1 MSELKNSGRKSQIQL
16 NVQLDQNNVPEN
28 IQWQAS
34 DNEDIRNEAKAMLL
48 GLWDKQQGNGISID
62 LWTKEMT
69 VPEMNIFFYQTFLS
83 MSDTILRAT
92 RDKSVSDMIRNFAT
106 SFMEKVNSTG

>member
-1 MSELKNSGRKSQIQL
+1 MSEPKNPGRQSQIRL
-16 NVQLDQNNVPEN
+16 NVQLDKDNVPEN

-34 DNEDIRNEAKAMLL
+34 DTDNVKNEAKAMLL
-48 GLWDKQQGNGISID
+48 GLWDKQNGNGISID

-92 RDKSVSDMIRNFAT
+92 RDKFVSDMIRNFAT
-106 SFMEKVNSTG
+106 SFMDKVNSTG

>member
-1 MSELKNSGRKSQIQL
+1 MSELKKSGRQSHIQL
-16 NVQLDQNNVPEN
+16 DIQLDEN
-28 IQWQAS
+28 SIPDKIQWKAS
-34 DNEDIRNEAKAMLL
+34 DGQNTENEAKAMLL

-83 MSDTILRAT
+83 MSDSILRAT
-92 RDKSVSDMIRNFAT
+92 RDKSVSDMIRNFAAT
-106 SFMEKVNSTG
+106 FMEKVNSTG

>member
-1 MSELKNSGRKSQIQL
+1 MADLKNSGRKSEIQL
-16 NVQLDQNNVPEN
+16 TIELDQTNIPEK
-28 IQWQAS
+28 ISWKAS
-34 DNEDIRNEAKAMLL
+34 DNNNQSQEAKALLL
-48 GLWDKQQGNGISID
+48 GLWDKQEGNGVSID

-92 RDKSVSDMIRNFAT
+92 LDKFVSDMIRNFAT
-106 SFMEKVNSTG
+106 SFMDKVNSTG